1 MAGMACNL
9 HRSGRLCRWLIVLF
23 DFSARVMNRIFGGEG
38 GGVRDSNE
46 LTPEDPV
53 TLFDRR
59 AKSCQPLEYKIPPM
73 NPNERVPR

>member
-9 HRSGRLCRWLIVLF
+9 HRAVMPLINRPFRFFSPGDELYFRW
-23 DFSARVMNRIFGGEG
+23 EG
-38 GGVRDSNE
+38 VHHSNE

-53 TLFDRR
+53 TLFDHR

>member
-1 MAGMACNL
+1 MPLINRPFRFFSPGDESYF
-9 HRSGRLCRWLIVLF
+9 RRRGGR
-23 DFSARVMNRIFGGEG
+23 
-38 GGVRDSNE
+38 VRDSNE

>member
-1 MAGMACNL
+1 MPLINRPFRFFSPGDE
-9 HRSGRLCRWLIVLF
+9 SYFRLR
-23 DFSARVMNRIFGGEG
+23 E